1 MSFTPLS
8 RPFAIHD
15 SNRRLGL
22 RQTNVNAL
30 PPRQRYQGCI
40 KLLRSMRQ
48 GWVPISFSE
57 TNPRESALPFVAEG
71 ERQNFRRH
79 FHPFSLSLAFVPRFT
94 VNLNRL
100 HGMRSSAS
108 QFQLSR
114 TPLAA
119 LGLPW
124 GYPGTN
130 LDLPWYHRSM
140 AGASSLS
147 CCGTL
152 HLSPPAIVNPTLPC
166 QFCQSRS
173 VKPNKAPGRAGGQP
187 PALPGGSAESNGK
200 TSRKPAPACANP
212 SLMQPCQRYPPI
224 LFPLASPE
232 LPSRSRF

>member
-1 MSFTPLS
+1 
-8 RPFAIHD
+8 
-15 SNRRLGL
+15 
-22 RQTNVNAL
+22 
-30 PPRQRYQGCI
+30 
-40 KLLRSMRQ
+40 MRQ

-57 TNPRESALPFVAEG
+57 TNPRASAPPFVAEG

-79 FHPFSLSLAFVPRFT
+79 FHPFSLSPAFVPHFT

-130 LDLPWYHRSM
+130 PNLPWYHRSM
-140 AGASSLS
+140 AGDSSLS
-147 CCGTL
+147 CYGTL

-166 QFCQSRS
+166 PFCQSRS
-173 VKPNKAPGRAGGQP
+173 VKPNKAPDRAGGQP
-187 PALPGGSAESNGK
+187 PALPGGAAESNGK
-200 TSRKPAPACANP
+200 TSRKPAPTCTNP
-212 SLMQPCQRYPPI
+212 SLMQPCGS
-224 LFPLASPE
+224 LASAI
-232 LPSRSRF
+232 LVFTSQGQTATRY